1 MDGGLVGVMDGV
13 FGITKTAIN
22 TPIRPKIGR
31 KSGDFERY
39 TPFNTTK
46 IKVLRGNYR
55 RLSC

>member
-39 TPFNTTK
+39 TP
-46 IKVLRGNYR
+46 L
-55 RLSC
+55 